1 METINV
7 TIRLDKETVAF
18 LDELAEHDERDRSY
32 VIRRAIRNFVEMQ
45 QWQLEDI
52 RRAVKEADAGDFLSD
67 AETQA
72 FVDELGK

>member
-18 LDELAEHDERDRSY
+18 LDELAVHDERDRSY

-45 QWQLEDI
+45 QWQLEEI
-52 RRAVKEADAGDFLSD
+52 RKAIKEADAGDFLSD
-67 AETQA
+67 AETKA
-72 FVDELGK
+72 FMDELGK